1 MSMNFARNLRLVLTV
16 AEVHLIRVPDHLV
29 GVLVPDALR
38 ILDLKMEKSIAFNFL
53 ENPNF

>member
-1 MSMNFARNLRLVLTV
+1 MNFARNFRLVLTV

-38 ILDLKMEKSIAFNFL
+38 ILDLKMGKSIAFNFL